1 MQADPISTTLLICDT
16 VIIEEKTSIPSA
28 IKIIDVYNIPES
40 YNALPEEQRAISVS
54 VLYIVTFPPEDDSEH
69 EAILFL
75 NRPDLEPVRVGA
87 AHIPKLTSKFPG
99 APKATSLSVRFGVLA
114 KAMGAH
120 YISVILDGRHETKAQ
135 FILRPAPR
143 PEVEHE

>member
-54 VLYIVTFPPEDDSEH
+54 VLYIVTFLLEDDSEH

-99 APKATSLSVRFGVLA
+99 APKSNEFVRSIWCMAKRWGSLHFGDFRRTA
-114 KAMGAH
+114 RNKGSI
-120 YISVILDGRHETKAQ
+120 YT
-135 FILRPAPR
+135 
-143 PEVEHE
+143 